1 MNLYSKVAREI
12 IENDEV
18 ELRIRLD
25 GSITF
30 RELEEK
36 LSLLLSAFSPED
48 IKVVSVRELDIEE
61 QIEITRSIVEEIAK
75 TVTPNDLIKF
85 AKKTIEELK
94 KEAEGNENL

>member
-12 IENDEV
+12 IENGEV

-36 LSLLLSAFSPED
+36 LSLLLSAFSPEQ
-48 IKVVSVRELDIEE
+48 IEVVSVKRLKEEEE
-61 QIEITRSIVEEIAK
+61 QEILEKVIE
-75 TVTPNDLIKF
+75 
-85 AKKTIEELK
+85 
-94 KEAEGNENL
+94 NEDF

>member
-12 IENDEV
+12 IENGEV

-36 LSLLLSAFSPED
+36 LSLLLSAFSPEQ
-48 IKVVSVRELDIEE
+48 IKVVPIKKLKEEKELEILEE
-61 QIEITRSIVEEIAK
+61 VGE
-75 TVTPNDLIKF
+75 
-85 AKKTIEELK
+85 
-94 KEAEGNENL
+94 

>member
-12 IENDEV
+12 IENGEV

-36 LSLLLSAFSPED
+36 LSLLLSAFSPEQ
-48 IKVVSVRELDIEE
+48 IKVVPIKKLKEE
-61 QIEITRSIVEEIAK
+61 
-75 TVTPNDLIKF
+75 
-85 AKKTIEELK
+85 EEL
-94 KEAEGNENL
+94 EILEEVGE